1 MVSSKQH
8 GAKLQFIGRVLISLG
23 YLSIFDLRKLGAGA
37 TVVKRGE
44 RSLGARGSRGGGREG
59 SISLLGEGEG
69 EGVCFSEGP
78 TGRVTGPCPPN
89 TG

>member
-1 MVSSKQH
+1 MHAEV
-8 GAKLQFIGRVLISLG
+8 
-23 YLSIFDLRKLGAGA
+23 
-37 TVVKRGE
+37 
-44 RSLGARGSRGGGREG
+44 GGGREG